1 MKKGLKKV
9 GTALFGTPP
18 SALELPGDANV
29 NDEAEGAGVAFSAL
43 MSAVGGAV
51 AKTQMAM
58 NLAGAQMANLLS
70 NTPVEVVVAE
80 EEVYDD
86 SGTLVGATSYKSTVP
101 LISLVEQPVFYEW
114 PSVRFQGIFVGQE
127 FTAASATNVSQ
138 ISATASVSA
147 GRKARRSLS
156 FRVDVAASNT
166 NVTTSL
172 ASDTS
177 FGRMRMNA
185 MLSPRNDVVFPKPNI
200 VTTGPRIGV
209 FQGEIQTSADKKQ
222 RTIDLLIKY
231 TKKANADGSQVGIA
245 GKALSIETSGLDW
258 EFVASDPA
266 ATNLGET
273 NSDGEVNIRLVRSF
287 AVGDADTNPPQ
298 PATVTVRKNLVS
310 TSVTLKF

>member
-29 NDEAEGAGVAFSAL
+29 NDEAEGRGSLQRTDERCRRSRGEDADGYELGRGADGESAL
-43 MSAVGGAV
+43 EHA
-51 AKTQMAM
+51 
-58 NLAGAQMANLLS
+58 
-70 NTPVEVVVAE
+70 VEVVVAE

-101 LISLVEQPVFYEW
+101 LISLVEQPVFYQW
-114 PSVRFQGIFVGQE
+114 ASVRFQGIFVAQE

-166 NVTTSL
+166 NVTTSF

-258 EFVASDPA
+258 EFVAPDPA